1 MKIGIDIDGVL
12 TDYSKFCLDYGT
24 LYYNVINPNEYD
36 FSLIFGITKEEENI
50 FWDKHRK
57 DYFINTHAR
66 NFASEVI
73 KKLISEGNEIYLITS
88 RNFLISKV
96 DDGSGKVEYTKSWLE
111 KNDIPYNKLI
121 FTPHDKV
128 PTIINEKVEIMIEDS
143 PNNIRSISEYIPV
156 IKMDTRY
163 NTDAKGNNIHTSYS
177 WNDIYKMIHMK
188 K

>member
-73 KKLISEGNEIYLITS
+73 KK
-88 RNFLISKV
+88 
-96 DDGSGKVEYTKSWLE
+96 
-111 KNDIPYNKLI
+111 
-121 FTPHDKV
+121 
-128 PTIINEKVEIMIEDS
+128 IN
-143 PNNIRSISEYIPV
+143 
-156 IKMDTRY
+156 
-163 NTDAKGNNIHTSYS
+163 
-177 WNDIYKMIHMK
+177 
-188 K
+188 

>member
-24 LYYNVINPNEYD
+24 LYYNVKNPNEYD
-36 FSLIFGITKEEENI
+36 FTDIFGITKEEENT

-57 DYFINTHAR
+57 DYFLNTHTR
-66 NFASEVI
+66 NFASEII

-111 KNDIPYNKLI
+111 KNSIPYDKLI

-128 PTIINEKVEIMIEDS
+128 PTIINEKIDIMVEDS
-143 PNNIRSISEYIPV
+143 PNNIKCISKVIPV

-163 NTDAKGNNIHTSYS
+163 NTDVTGKNIHTSYS
-177 WNDIYKMIHMK
+177 WNDVYKIIHNIK
-188 K
+188 

>member
-88 RNFLISKV
+88 IEAYYRKVILKNLDLI
-96 DDGSGKVEYTKSWLE
+96 T
-111 KNDIPYNKLI
+111 
-121 FTPHDKV
+121 
-128 PTIINEKVEIMIEDS
+128 
-143 PNNIRSISEYIPV
+143 
-156 IKMDTRY
+156 
-163 NTDAKGNNIHTSYS
+163 
-177 WNDIYKMIHMK
+177 
-188 K
+188 